1 MRSQSHR
8 RLSNVFVV
16 RDTFTFRAL
25 LLLEIPG
32 SICHDLPKE
41 SPHRRISQSKAYNET
56 YYGQV
61 RASAD
66 KCRIHSLT
74 ESRVE
79 QAIYPQSF
87 RKHNR
92 ITHHV
97 THAGVAPHATHQVI
111 YMKGK
116 IRKWLSF

>member
-1 MRSQSHR
+1 M
-8 RLSNVFVV
+8 FAV
-16 RDTFTFRAL
+16 RDTFTFREL
-25 LLLEIPG
+25 LLLEILG
-32 SICHDLPKE
+32 SICTYLPKE

-97 THAGVAPHATHQVI
+97 TQAGVAPHATHQVI
-111 YMKGK
+111 YTKGK
-116 IRKWLSF
+116 IRKWLNF